1 MKTENKNE
9 TKAEDK
15 NKIEI
20 KKISIKNDGKVNR
33 DVKNNTNKNC
43 NVQKSFAKMATQK
56 ELDEGLK
63 IRSAFIVDVK
73 WLDACQ
79 HINVEK
85 INENDL
91 EELLCITH
99 TIGKVVAQDEKVIC
113 IATNISEANGLDL
126 IAIPIKW
133 IEEIKIFGKL

>member
-133 IEEIKIFGKL
+133 IEEIKIFG